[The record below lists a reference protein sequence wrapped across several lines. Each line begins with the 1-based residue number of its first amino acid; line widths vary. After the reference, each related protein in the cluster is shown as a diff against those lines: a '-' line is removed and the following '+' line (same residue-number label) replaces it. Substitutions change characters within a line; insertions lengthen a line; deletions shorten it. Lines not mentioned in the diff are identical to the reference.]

1 MFRLQALPFV
11 LILALVA
18 PACFNEEQ
26 APVAYRQTLNEL
38 ILEEARTCSSGFDY
52 PQRLIDGLSV
62 QLIEELRCMD
72 EGWLEFYEP
81 CQQPGCIYDDG
92 PQPLAARPEVLA
104 ALRQAALLEDDFI
117 SIRAGYRDVGMQYYS
132 RWYKENC
139 NSSFPAAAPGES
151 NHQGGRAVDVTY
163 YNFWWDR
170 LIEVGFEHPYDND
183 RPHFELVGDAT
194 FRAESAELQS
204 LSITAFQRLWNRNY
218 PEDPILEDGVYG
230 PATQARLGASPVD
243 GFAIGACPPG
253 GDDEDAGEDVDAGP
267 DVPEDAVG
275 DTDEPVPDATF
286 DTGDVSDEDAVIE
299 PDVAED
305 VVDEVEAEPDV
316 AEDVVDG
323 REDPITDAADETQSE
338 GFGRFEHEPARLKS
352 REGCAT
358 QRPRSSGPWW
368 GLLLAGVVAT
378 RRAGFARRS
387 QKRGHPAS

>member
-1 MFRLQALPFV
+1 MFRLQALPVV
-11 LILALVA
+11 LTLAIA
-18 PACFNEEQ
+18 GIACSGQEQ

-72 EGWLEFYEP
+72 ESWLEFYEP

-92 PQPLAARPEVLA
+92 PQPLAARPEVLE

-163 YNFWWDR
+163 YNFWWDT
-170 LIEVGFEHPYDND
+170 LLSVGFEHPYDND

-243 GFAIGACPPG
+243 GFPIGACPPG
-253 GDDEDAGEDVDAGP
+253 GGDGDAGEEVDV
-267 DVPEDAVG
+267 
-275 DTDEPVPDATF
+275 
-286 DTGDVSDEDAVIE
+286 E
-299 PDVAED
+299 PDVADGIDDAAEDGHDAVLDAGDTADED
-305 VVDEVEAEPDV
+305 VVFEPDAPGDVADEVEGEPDLP
-316 AEDVVDG
+316 EDAQ
-323 REDPITDAADETQSE
+323 EEPAADVPDEGSGE
-338 GFGRFEHEPARLKS
+338 GFGRFDHDPERLKS
-352 REGCAT
+352 RGGCASLS
-358 QRPRSSGPWW
+358 PRSPASMW
-368 GLLLAGVVAT
+368 LLLLTGAVVA
-378 RRAGFARRS
+378 RRCCFAGRR
-387 QKRGHPAS
+387 QKRGHPAR